1 MKRLFAALVRL
12 MLWGLCLATVSAG
25 AREAA
30 PLVPD
35 EATERRL
42 VALSS
47 ELRCL
52 VCQNESLAASQA
64 ELANDLKREIRAMIV
79 AGKSDA
85 EIMDFLVT
93 RYGDF
98 VRYRPALK
106 SSTLLLWFG
115 PAVFLVS
122 GLGALAFYLR
132 RRNRLIDETP
142 LTPAEAA
149 RAQALLEPEECKA
162 SSGDAA
168 ASDESAKARS

>member
-1 MKRLFAALVRL
+1 MKFPFARLVRL
-12 MLWGLCLATVSAG
+12 MLCCLCLVAASVG

-30 PLVPD
+30 PLVSD

-106 SSTLLLWFG
+106 GSTLLLWFG

-149 RAQALLEPEECKA
+149 RAQALLEPEEFKA
-162 SSGDAA
+162 SSDDAV
-168 ASDESAKARS
+168 ASEESPKARS

>member
-1 MKRLFAALVRL
+1 MKCQFAAFVRL
-12 MLWGLCLATVSAG
+12 MLFALCLATLSAG

-35 EATERRL
+35 EATESRL

-106 SSTLLLWFG
+106 GSTLLLWFG
-115 PAVFLVS
+115 PAAFLVG
-122 GLGALAFYLR
+122 GLGTLAFYLR
-132 RRNRLIDETP
+132 RRNRLIDEAP
-142 LTPAEAA
+142 LSPAEAA
-149 RAQALLEPEECKA
+149 RAQALLAPGKIKA
-162 SSGDAA
+162 SGDSA
-168 ASDESAKARS
+168 ASDESAEARS